1 MAKINKTNVRKK
13 TTKNIE
19 KERIIIVMK
28 ANINAKTNN
37 PNFTRVFNLTGID
50 RKTLKR
56 WWDKREEYASSS
68 YKNSAE
74 KLRSEKYTGK
84 FPEMENDLDAWAQ
97 ELREAG
103 CCLSGFTLK
112 VKALEILR
120 KLGQFDGKFLATDG
134 WLRGFL
140 HRKNYTLRRIKTTGR
155 DLPKDFLE
163 TINQFHQD
171 CALNFINDDEFDP
184 NTLVHM
190 DETKIYIDKPS
201 TYTYAKKV
209 CLVIYTQ

>member
-1 MAKINKTNVRKK
+1 MAKINKTNIRKK

-19 KERIIIVMK
+19 KERIINVMK

-56 WWDKREEYASSS
+56 WWDKREEYASSR

-74 KLRSEKYTGK
+74 KLGSEKYTGK
-84 FPEMENDLDAWAQ
+84 FLEMENDLDAWAQ

-140 HRKNYTLRRIKTTGR
+140 HRKNYTLRRITTTGR

-171 CALNFINDDEFDP
+171 CALNFIDDDEFDP
-184 NTLVHM
+184 NTLVNM
-190 DETKIYIDKPS
+190 DETSIYIDKPS
-201 TYTYAKKV
+201 TYTF
-209 CLVIYTQ
+209 L